1 MISTL
6 DVTITPALCLSLR
19 MINMKI
25 SWQAIIIVVIIANAL
40 TYFQIREL
48 LWNVVWLNK
57 RGKLRKFS
65 AFKKSV
71 QEEQS
76 LISRVSMRYLDRQ
89 VSSCHRDFMSWW
101 KFKRVFALVEILL
114 TVSYIGI
121 NIFNRHTD
129 WGNVFGIF
137 MLIQALLLFFFMR
150 FQFGLGGRQTKYD
163 RLRMRR
169 K

>member
-1 MISTL
+1 
-6 DVTITPALCLSLR
+6 
-19 MINMKI
+19 MKI
-25 SWQAIIIVVIIANAL
+25 SWQAIIIIVIIANEL

-48 LWNVVWLNK
+48 LWNIVWLNK

-71 QEEQS
+71 QEEQT
-76 LISRVSMRYLDRQ
+76 LVSRVSMLYLAGQ
-89 VSSCHRDFMSWW
+89 VSTCHRDFMSWW
-101 KFKRVFALVEILL
+101 KFFALVEIVL

-121 NIFNRHTD
+121 NIFKWHTD
-129 WGNVFGIF
+129 WGNILSIF